1 MELYFCP
8 NPRRYLGKLKLGAT
22 YVRSKT
28 AGAVMFRPIT
38 VAAVL
43 SITLGAIGAANAATY
58 CASGGPDR
66 ATSRSQCTFRR
77 WRTVAQASRQEV
89 ADVATRRDATPPGQ
103 DGGAGNGRLKAN
115 PVLDLVTGSLADLPL
130 RSVKRTVCFSH
141 FTMA

>member
-58 CASGGPDR
+58 CASGGPER
-66 ATSRSQCTFRR
+66 ATSRSQCTY
-77 WRTVAQASRQEV
+77 S
-89 ADVATRRDATPPGQ
+89 
-103 DGGAGNGRLKAN
+103 
-115 PVLDLVTGSLADLPL
+115 SLADC
-130 RSVKRTVCFSH
+130 RAGVQARGGGRCHKKGRYAAWTRWRRWQR
-141 FTMA
+141 